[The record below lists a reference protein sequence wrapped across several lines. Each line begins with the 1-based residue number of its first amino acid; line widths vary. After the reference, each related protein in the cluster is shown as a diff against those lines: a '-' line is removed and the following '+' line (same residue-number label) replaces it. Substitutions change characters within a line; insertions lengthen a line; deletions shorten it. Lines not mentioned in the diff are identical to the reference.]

1 MKTERIFL
9 ATLVIVTGIL
19 HACEPL
25 EDVSDVPEIHF
36 KKFTNTIVK
45 DTLGNL
51 SPGFSLEFNFQDGN
65 SDFGQMNKDSNLI
78 LIPYQKING
87 VYDSVDYE
95 QYGKAYIIS
104 YNDYL
109 DRSGSTVKGE
119 IKVDYVFYVT
129 PPFDT
134 IRYNFYIIDRS
145 GHKSNVESTTDIAF

>member
-9 ATLVIVTGIL
+9 ATLVIITGIL
-19 HACEPL
+19 FACEPL
-25 EDVSDVPEIHF
+25 EDVSDIPEIRF
-36 KKFTNTIVK
+36 KKYTNTMVL
-45 DTLGNL
+45 DSLGNL
-51 SPGFSLEFNFQDGN
+51 LPGGSLEFTFQDGN
-65 SDFGQMNKDSNLI
+65 SDFGQKNTDSNLI

-95 QYGKAYIIS
+95 AYGKAFIIS

-119 IKVDYVFYVT
+119 IKVDIVFYVT

-134 IRYNFYIIDRS
+134 IRYNFFIIDRS
-145 GHKSNVESTTDIAF
+145 GHKSNVESTPDIAF

>member
-9 ATLVIVTGIL
+9 ATLVIITGIL
-19 HACEPL
+19 YACEPL
-25 EDVSDVPEIHF
+25 EDVSDVPEIRF
-36 KKFTNTIVK
+36 KRYTNTIV

-51 SPGFSLEFNFQDGN
+51 FQGGSLEFTFQDGN
-65 SDFGQMNKDSNLI
+65 SDFGQMNSDSNLV

-87 VYDSVDYE
+87 QYDSIDYAL
-95 QYGKAYIIS
+95 YGQSFIVS

-119 IKVDYVFYVT
+119 IKVDLLFIIP

-145 GHKSNVESTTDIAF
+145 GHKSNVESTPDIAF